1 VEGVLLKAVLF
12 DMDGVLIYSED
23 EYFRHEKRILEEHGC
38 ELTHE
43 AHIHF
48 SGVRTLEMVT
58 EMQQQSGFPGDPA
71 AIADRIGAVMDD
83 YYRSGELI
91 PIKPMTALL
100 KSCAQAGLK
109 TAVATS
115 SQIDQAENVVR
126 RLGLSPYV
134 HAIATSGM
142 AGASKPAPDIFL
154 LAAKMLDAAPEECIV
169 IEDATKGLEA
179 AKAAAMKA
187 IGVRHEG
194 RPIDLSLADRV
205 VDAQDDISVDMLRTL
220 EETR

>member
-1 VEGVLLKAVLF
+1 MLKAVLF

-23 EYFRHEKRILEEHGC
+23 EYFKHEKRILGEHGC
-38 ELTHE
+38 VLTQE
-43 AHIHF
+43 AHIQF

-58 EMQQQSGFPGDPA
+58 GMQHKYGFQGDPA
-71 AIADRIGAVMDD
+71 AIADRIGAVMDE

-91 PIKPMTALL
+91 SIKAMTALL
-100 KSCAQAGLK
+100 KSCAQSGLK

-115 SQIDQAENVVR
+115 SQLEQAQHVVR
-126 RLGLSPYV
+126 RLGLLPYV
-134 HAIATSGM
+134 QAISTSCL

-154 LAAKMLDAAPEECIV
+154 LAAKMLDAPPEECIV

-179 AKAAAMKA
+179 AKAAGMKA

-205 VDAQDDISVDMLRTL
+205 VDSRDEVSIDTL
-220 EETR
+220 KAMFETR

>member
-1 VEGVLLKAVLF
+1 MEGVLLKAVLF

-23 EYFRHEKRILEEHGC
+23 EYYRHEKRILREYGC

-58 EMQQQSGFPGDPA
+58 EMQKQTGFQGDPA
-71 AIADRIGAVMDD
+71 AIAGRIGDVMDE
-83 YYRSGELI
+83 YYRGGELV
-91 PIKPMTALL
+91 PITAMTALL
-100 KSCAQAGLK
+100 KDCAQAGLK

-115 SQIDQAENVVR
+115 SQLMQAQNVVQ

-134 HAIATSGM
+134 HAIATSCM

-154 LAAKMLDAAPEECIV
+154 LAAQLLHVRPDACIV

-179 AKAAAMKA
+179 AKAAGMKA
-187 IGVRHEG
+187 IGVRHTG
-194 RPIDLSLADRV
+194 RPIDLSLADII
-205 VDAQDDISVDMLRTL
+205 VDAQDGIGVDTLRGL
-220 EETR
+220 